1 MDPPG
6 EATGGVARGKPGHK
20 HTSRWR
26 GNSSDAS
33 SRWRGMMT
41 KSHGKADKAAESAE
55 SATAA
60 AQGNTELFGLLR
72 QDHEMVRELLKRI
85 EKSSSGQVELRQ
97 ELFSK
102 LEHELLVHMEAEER
116 FFYTALEQHDE
127 SREGALESYEEH
139 QVTKSIIGAFNGLA
153 VDDARWPAKL
163 RVLGQLVRRHE
174 DEEEHKLF
182 KVAKKVLGNDQLQG
196 IAARVQDLR
205 RERSAPKAA
214 ANVVSAQEGR
224 RK

>member
-1 MDPPG
+1 MSLTISVPDSLRMSI
-6 EATGGVARGKPGHK
+6 EAASGG
-20 HTSRWR
+20 
-26 GNSSDAS
+26 
-33 SRWRGMMT
+33 
-41 KSHGKADKAAESAE
+41 
-55 SATAA
+55 
-60 AQGNTELFGLLR
+60 AQTVL
-72 QDHEMVRELLKRI
+72 
-85 EKSSSGQVELRQ
+85 
-97 ELFSK
+97 
-102 LEHELLVHMEAEER
+102 
-116 FFYTALEQHDE
+116 YTALNQP
-127 SREGALESYEEH
+127 
-139 QVTKSIIGAFNGLA
+139 TFMNIIGAFNGLA